1 MLRFSFYKS
10 WFYCKLTKVFSYN
23 IVMENIAVINLKNV
37 KNNALKIKK
46 RLPKGCRFCAVV
58 KADGYGHGG
67 VEVATYIHDVADC
80 FAVAFVSEGVK
91 LRLSGVK
98 KDILV
103 LLPASDDELDIAIE
117 YNLTL
122 SAFTKGAV
130 EKINR
135 VALEKNKKV
144 KIHIKYNTGMN
155 RLGVNGLDNLKALLE
170 FSLEKRGIIVDGVY
184 SHYANPNDK
193 ISRERATNQFLL
205 ANKLVKGYN
214 KNITCHISA
223 SGGFLHGQFFDMV
236 RVGILL
242 YGYTPYITDKI
253 AVKKALAVY
262 SPVIQGRTVKA
273 GDSALYG
280 DCLAVSDTEIS
291 LIPYGYADGLFR
303 AKISGQYNNRCM
315 DISAVETKKIKG
327 VCLSK
332 KIDGFALNKVGGKKY
347 IPVMVDAEKTAK
359 EYDTISYEVLTKCAL
374 RAEKIYIK

>member
-1 MLRFSFYKS
+1 
-10 WFYCKLTKVFSYN
+10 
-23 IVMENIAVINLKNV
+23 MENIAVVNLKNV
-37 KNNALKIKK
+37 KENAIKIKK

-67 VEVATYIHDVADC
+67 IEVAQCLHQIADS
-80 FAVAFVSEGVK
+80 FAVAFVGEGIK

-103 LLPASDDELDIAIE
+103 LLPASDDELDLAVD

-122 SAFTKGAV
+122 SVFTKRAV
-130 EKINR
+130 EKINK

-155 RLGVNGLDNLKALLE
+155 RLGVNGLDNLKTLLE
-170 FSLEKRGIIVDGVY
+170 FSLSKRGVIVDGVY

-193 ISRERATNQFLL
+193 ISREVATNEFLL

-242 YGYTPYITDKI
+242 YGYTPYLTEKIT
-253 AVKKALAVY
+253 VKKALSVY
-262 SPVIQGRTVKA
+262 SPIIQGRTLKA
-273 GDSALYG
+273 GESALYG
-280 DCLAVSDTEIS
+280 YYPAKKDTEIS
-291 LIPYGYADGLFR
+291 IIPYGYADGLFR
-303 AKISGQYNNRCM
+303 AKISGQFNTRCM
-315 DISAVETKKIKG
+315 DTSAIERKSDARFSIPKEIKDIIG
-327 VCLSK
+327 VK
-332 KIDGFALNKVGGKKY
+332 RGQKY
-347 IPVMVDAEKTAK
+347 IPVMVDAEKTAN
-359 EYDTISYEVLTKCAL
+359 EYNTISYEVLTKCAL
-374 RAEKIYIK
+374 RAKKIYIK